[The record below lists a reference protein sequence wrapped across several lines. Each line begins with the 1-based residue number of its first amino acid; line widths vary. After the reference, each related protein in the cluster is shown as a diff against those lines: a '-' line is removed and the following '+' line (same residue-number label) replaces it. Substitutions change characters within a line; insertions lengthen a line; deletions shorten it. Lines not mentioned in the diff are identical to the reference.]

1 LFRGAQ
7 CVPSDKYSSVHIL
20 AFFIPTASDVDPRC
34 VSGNGFCRKTD
45 YGWYAEY
52 SPEAEAFV
60 KARIMDSKFLAE
72 PKKEEVLADVYGDD
86 PPDSFDARTQWPECR
101 SIGTIRDQ
109 SACGSCWAVS
119 SAEAMSDEIC
129 VQSNSTIKVMISDTD
144 ILSCCGLDCGY
155 GCQGGW
161 PIEAYRW
168 MQRDGVVTGGK
179 YRQRDVCKPYSFY
192 PCGQHKDDPY
202 YGPCPQDLWPTP
214 KCRKSCQRK
223 YKKSYQEDKYFATR
237 SYFLPNNERSIRQEI
252 YKNGPVVAAFKV
264 YQDFSFYRGGI
275 YVMWILAVLVVTA
288 LAAKPTT
295 VEEFLAQPVDKHVE
309 QLSGQAFVDYINEHQ
324 SFYKAEYSP
333 EAEAFVKAR
342 IMDSKFLVPPK
353 KEEVLTDVYGD
364 DPPARLSSYICLPIQ
379 TSFKVMI
386 SDTDILSC
394 CGLDCGYGCQGGW
407 PIEAYRWMQ
416 RDGVVTGGKYRQKLI
431 SQLSNSATRSYFLP
445 NNERSI
451 RQEIYKNGPVVAAF
465 KVYQDFSYYKGGIY

>member
-1 LFRGAQ
+1 
-7 CVPSDKYSSVHIL
+7 
-20 AFFIPTASDVDPRC
+20 
-34 VSGNGFCRKTD
+34 
-45 YGWYAEY
+45 
-52 SPEAEAFV
+52 
-60 KARIMDSKFLAE
+60 
-72 PKKEEVLADVYGDD
+72 
-86 PPDSFDARTQWPECR
+86 
-101 SIGTIRDQ
+101 
-109 SACGSCWAVS
+109 
-119 SAEAMSDEIC
+119 
-129 VQSNSTIKVMISDTD
+129 
-144 ILSCCGLDCGY
+144 
-155 GCQGGW
+155 
-161 PIEAYRW
+161 
-168 MQRDGVVTGGK
+168 
-179 YRQRDVCKPYSFY
+179 
-192 PCGQHKDDPY
+192 
-202 YGPCPQDLWPTP
+202 
-214 KCRKSCQRK
+214 
-223 YKKSYQEDKYFATR
+223 
-237 SYFLPNNERSIRQEI
+237 
-252 YKNGPVVAAFKV
+252 
-264 YQDFSFYRGGI
+264 
-275 YVMWILAVLVVTA
+275 MWILAVLVVTA

-364 DPPARLSSYICLPIQ
+364 DPPARYASIKNPAYGLNQPIQ

-416 RDGVVTGGKYRQKLI
+416 RDGVVTGGKYRQKENCKPYAFYPCGHHKDDPYYGPCPGYLWPTPKCRKTC
-431 SQLSNSATRSYFLP
+431 QRKYKKTYQQDKHFATRSYFLP

-465 KVYQDFSYYKGGIY
+465 KVYQDFSYYKGGIYVCTNTKALSPFQHKWGMQTGAHAVKVVGWGRENGTDYWLIANSWNTDWGEDGYFRIVRGTDNCEIERQMVSGIMRV